1 MKSQQIIAKSCIVFV
16 CMNYPNWNENDYS
29 CFPLSCW
36 RARRAVGR
44 SDGTIFV
51 NWAHKSVYSLGT
63 FVLPP
68 IAQYETCQVDKND
81 SLNANN
87 ELPFLRS
94 TLGSLRS
101 MLLNFPSRDTVK

>member
-63 FVLPP
+63 SVTDGCSGGVWKEPHILAVIWPP
-68 IAQYETCQVDKND
+68 SGSEESHIMYPMNKLHRTTRAQ
-81 SLNANN
+81 A
-87 ELPFLRS
+87 
-94 TLGSLRS
+94 
-101 MLLNFPSRDTVK
+101 